1 MSRAVVHGP
10 AIVVVVASLVL
21 MLTRP
26 RGIAEV
32 WWVGAGAVVLVA
44 VRLVTVG
51 VAVKA
56 VGQGTDA
63 YAFLAGM
70 MLLSELART
79 HGVRA
84 RADAWRLRLALVMHD
99 RLGRRVRLFTIVYG
113 IAIVVTTFLSN
124 DATAV
129 VLTPAILA
137 AVRKAKVDPL
147 PHLYVCALVANAA
160 SFVLPISNPANLV
173 VFDGAMPSLGH
184 WLAAFAVPSLLS
196 IAVIYGALRLVFRRE
211 LRSRSRPQRSGC
223 RFAGAAT
230 ACSLVS
236 GSSRRCFSSPYWDG
250 SISGSRR
257 SRRRC
262 SSSWSPRSQR
272 GEALSGSRGT

>member
-79 HGVRA
+79 HGVF
-84 RADAWRLRLALVMHD
+84 DWLSSCTIAWV
-99 RLGRRVRLFTIVYG
+99 GG
-113 IAIVVTTFLSN
+113 
-124 DATAV
+124 
-129 VLTPAILA
+129 
-137 AVRKAKVDPL
+137 
-147 PHLYVCALVANAA
+147 
-160 SFVLPISNPANLV
+160 
-173 VFDGAMPSLGH
+173 
-184 WLAAFAVPSLLS
+184 
-196 IAVIYGALRLVFRRE
+196 
-211 LRSRSRPQRSGC
+211 
-223 RFAGAAT
+223 
-230 ACSLVS
+230 S
-236 GSSRRCFSSPYWDG
+236 GSSRSSMGLP
-250 SISGSRR
+250 
-257 SRRRC
+257 
-262 SSSWSPRSQR
+262 SS
-272 GEALSGSRGT
+272 

>member
-79 HGVRA
+79 HGVF
-84 RADAWRLRLALVMHD
+84 DWLSSCTIAWV
-99 RLGRRVRLFTIVYG
+99 GGSSVRLFTIVYG
-113 IAIVVTTFLSN
+113 IGIVVTTFLSN

-236 GSSRRCFSSPYWDG
+236 GSSRRCFSSPCRDG